1 MKKILKIL
9 IGVIVFLTLPAL
21 LFFGVLYLKYN
32 EDLPIGQEGEKADL
46 LAHNMLKSLD
56 YESYKET
63 DYIEWSFRNSRL
75 YKWNKRENICVVQW
89 KDFKVDLHLNYIE
102 RSLAAVH
109 NFNVVGEKRDE
120 LVDKARSYFNNDSF
134 WLVAPYKVFDKGVKR
149 SIVNLDNDDEVVLDA
164 VKKVK
169 AANHHI
175 EEVFCPFPVH
185 GLDKAMGLAPTRI
198 AITSFMYGIT
208 GLGIAIWLTYY
219 TMIAD
224 WPQDIGGKP
233 SFSWA
238 ENMPAFVPIMFELT
252 VFFAAHLMVITF
264 YMRSRIWP
272 FKKAENPDPRT
283 TDDHFLMEIEI
294 HDNEEE
300 LTTLL
305 NETGAVE
312 INVVDKH

>member
-1 MKKILKIL
+1 
-9 IGVIVFLTLPAL
+9 
-21 LFFGVLYLKYN
+21 
-32 EDLPIGQEGEKADL
+32 
-46 LAHNMLKSLD
+46 
-56 YESYKET
+56 
-63 DYIEWSFRNSRL
+63 
-75 YKWNKRENICVVQW
+75 
-89 KDFKVDLHLNYIE
+89 
-102 RSLAAVH
+102 
-109 NFNVVGEKRDE
+109 
-120 LVDKARSYFNNDSF
+120 
-134 WLVAPYKVFDKGVKR
+134 
-149 SIVNLDNDDEVVLDA
+149 
-164 VKKVK
+164 
-169 AANHHI
+169 
-175 EEVFCPFPVH
+175 
-185 GLDKAMGLAPTRI
+185 MGLAPTRI

-283 TDDHFLMEIEI
+283 TDDHFLMEIEL

-300 LTTLL
+300 LMKLL

>member
-1 MKKILKIL
+1 
-9 IGVIVFLTLPAL
+9 
-21 LFFGVLYLKYN
+21 
-32 EDLPIGQEGEKADL
+32 
-46 LAHNMLKSLD
+46 
-56 YESYKET
+56 
-63 DYIEWSFRNSRL
+63 
-75 YKWNKRENICVVQW
+75 
-89 KDFKVDLHLNYIE
+89 
-102 RSLAAVH
+102 
-109 NFNVVGEKRDE
+109 
-120 LVDKARSYFNNDSF
+120 
-134 WLVAPYKVFDKGVKR
+134 
-149 SIVNLDNDDEVVLDA
+149 
-164 VKKVK
+164 
-169 AANHHI
+169 
-175 EEVFCPFPVH
+175 FCPFPVH

-198 AITSFMYGIT
+198 AITAFIYGVI
-208 GLGIAIWLTYY
+208 GLGMAIWLTYY

-283 TDDHFLMEIEI
+283 TDDHFLMEIELL
-294 HDNEEE
+294 DNEEE
-300 LTTLL
+300 LTALL